1 MPRLKSSLRVRMSE
15 KIAPILTNFVYII
28 VLSLDKILKKIA
40 SFILFVSHSIAPYEV
55 GRSEANIV

>member
-1 MPRLKSSLRVRMSE
+1 MSE

-40 SFILFVSHSIAPYEV
+40 SFILFESHSIAPYEV